1 MTRQRLLLLLLLLL
15 LLPPPPPPP
24 PEPKPLLLHLMTKQ
38 KLLPLLLPS
47 PLTSSSLKL
56 PERSRGTTQQAQQ
69 RLQPLLLQLM
79 RQRLL
84 LLLLLPP
91 PLLRLPMVLK
101 FNQSVVGLHW
111 DLRVLGLKGR
121 QDQGLENEK

>member
-1 MTRQRLLLLLLLLL
+1 
-15 LLPPPPPPP
+15 
-24 PEPKPLLLHLMTKQ
+24 
-38 KLLPLLLPS
+38 LLLPS

-56 PERSRGTTQQAQQ
+56 PERSRGPTQQAQQ

-79 RQRLL
+79 TGQRLL
-84 LLLLLPP
+84 LLLLLLPL
-91 PLLRLPMVLK
+91 LLRLPMVLK
-101 FNQSVVGLHW
+101 FNQSVVGMHW